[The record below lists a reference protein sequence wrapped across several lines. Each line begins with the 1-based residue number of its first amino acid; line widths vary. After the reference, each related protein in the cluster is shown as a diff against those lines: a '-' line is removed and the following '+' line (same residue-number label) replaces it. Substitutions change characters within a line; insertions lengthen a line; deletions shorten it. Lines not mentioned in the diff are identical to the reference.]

1 MQSKSEIRAKIKE
14 LKSKLSK
21 SEIQA
26 ASSQVKTKIESSLWF
41 KNATHILTY
50 ASLPDELGTSLQLI
64 DWMKTKYVYLP
75 RVNDKDL
82 EILLA
87 TETRIGSFNIEEPI
101 GDNIININNIDLI
114 IVPGVAFDYHGTRIG
129 RGKGFYDRLL
139 SNSNALKIGIGY
151 DFQVLD
157 KIPSEPH
164 DITMDAIITPN
175 NFILLNKTPWD

>member
-50 ASLPDELGTSLQLI
+50 ASLPDELETSLQLI

-129 RGKGFYDRLL
+129 RGKGFYDRFIKKNEIIYAGVCFDELL
-139 SNSNALKIGIGY
+139 
-151 DFQVLD
+151 LD
-157 KIPSEPH
+157 EIVFDKRH
-164 DITMDAIITPN
+164 DKKSDMIFTQERVYVVGE
-175 NFILLNKTPWD
+175 KKE